1 MKSRSNSCTRFNPPL
16 AAPTIEIVDRALR
29 KDQLVGPAVI
39 GDHLAAVSAE
49 AREIRVIGADNG
61 VELRLRLPE
70 AGFEASSGQRLPV
83 EARVLLDPKAP
94 VIEGE
99 RHG

>member
-1 MKSRSNSCTRFNPPL
+1 VITLQPVPVTTISSSIR
-16 AAPTIEIVDRALR
+16 AAEMPSVAGQR
-29 KDQLVGPAVI
+29 KDQWVGPAVI

-94 VIEGE
+94 VIERE